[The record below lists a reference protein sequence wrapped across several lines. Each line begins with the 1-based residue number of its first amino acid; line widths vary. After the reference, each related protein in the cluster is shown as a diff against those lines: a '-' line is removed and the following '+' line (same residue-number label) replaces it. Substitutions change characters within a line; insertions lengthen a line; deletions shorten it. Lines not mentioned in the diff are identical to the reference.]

1 MDCPGET
8 WFYDNT
14 KNRTIERFLVLKLH
28 RCMKEKTKRRGASL
42 SSTCEGKRTL
52 FWSRDAYIII
62 SERIAREYC
71 NLHRRRWKELSPG
84 WGQTVEERRAKHWN
98 RWSMQIRCL
107 GAFQIFRSG
116 RVSRKWRGSPLRL
129 SISRPARA
137 RRSCSSEN
145 TDNPNVAMPMQI
157 PAYPSRSCCSPLCIG
172 SDHFGVIFSTDIQ
185 PRLRWDLVKNW
196 CELTAFEFF
205 SKVSVGGSICSK
217 RKEMRKR

>member
-1 MDCPGET
+1 
-8 WFYDNT
+8 
-14 KNRTIERFLVLKLH
+14 
-28 RCMKEKTKRRGASL
+28 MKEKTKRWGASL

-84 WGQTVEERRAKHWN
+84 WGQTAEERRAKHWN

-116 RVSRKWRGSPLRL
+116 RISRKWRGSPLRL

-137 RRSCSSEN
+137 RRSSSSEN
-145 TDNPNVAMPMQI
+145 TDNPNVVALVPMQM

-172 SDHFGVIFSTDIQ
+172 TDHFGIIFSTDIQ
-185 PRLRWDLVKNW
+185 PRLCWDLVKKSMRVN
-196 CELTAFEFF
+196 CFRIFFQSFCRRINLFET
-205 SKVSVGGSICSK
+205 
-217 RKEMRKR
+217 